1 MSHQHERHPY
11 RWYQDQPRN
20 EDGTVTYLAPGEHN
34 AQNEAANR
42 AWLALRLAPTP
53 DTWGGLMLGLPVAPD
68 ALEADE
74 LERQRRLGLA

>member
-1 MSHQHERHPY
+1 MSNHRHDRHPY
-11 RWYQDQPRN
+11 HWYQTTPP
-20 EDGTVTYLAPGEHN
+20 YLAPGEHN

-42 AWLALRLAPTP
+42 AWLALRLARTP

-74 LERQRRLGLA
+74 LARQRRLGVL